1 MFGIGVPEL
10 MVILVIALIVLGP
23 SRLPDVAKAVG
34 KALAEFRKAT
44 SDISDELKDVRRTLE
59 NEVRT
64 AEREAARPKPK
75 DAVARA
81 SAKEAAAKETGPN
94 DTGPKESEA
103 SGS

>member
-10 MVILVIALIVLGP
+10 MVILVIALVVLGP

-44 SDISDELKDVRRTLE
+44 SDISDELKDVRRSLE
-59 NEVRT
+59 QEVRN
-64 AEREAARPKPK
+64 AEREATRQKT
-75 DAVARA
+75 
-81 SAKEAAAKETGPN
+81 KEAVPRESSESKETAAKESG
-94 DTGPKESEA
+94 A

>member
-59 NEVRT
+59 QEVRS
-64 AEREAARPKPK
+64 AEREATRRKVPE
-75 DAVARA
+75 AVPR
-81 SAKEAAAKETGPN
+81 SSEAKETE
-94 DTGPKESEA
+94 TKEREA